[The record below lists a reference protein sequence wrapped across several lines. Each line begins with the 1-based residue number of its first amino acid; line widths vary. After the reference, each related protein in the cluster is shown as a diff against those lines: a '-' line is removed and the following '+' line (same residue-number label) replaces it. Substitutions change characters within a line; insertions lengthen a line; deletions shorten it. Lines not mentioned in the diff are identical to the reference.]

1 LFGNSWAPAANI
13 EVVDSDSEV
22 IRRSMSSP
30 VSFGELFDRHFQ
42 QIFQFCARRI
52 GPSLA
57 EDVAGETFRRA
68 FEARGR
74 YDDSYIDARPWL
86 FGIARNIMRNDAR
99 RAVREAAAYKR
110 LSTFDTSNGDD
121 PAELAVGVV
130 AAREDL
136 ARLREAL
143 LAMDAEDLEPLL
155 LHVWDRLSYEQVAQV
170 IGVPVGTVRSRIH
183 RIRLRLAAPAVDDV
197 ALAASQ
203 TPPTNR
209 RS

>member
-1 LFGNSWAPAANI
+1 LSPAANI
-13 EVVDSDSEV
+13 EVVDSDAEV
-22 IRRSMSSP
+22 IRGSMSAP
-30 VSFGELFDRHFQ
+30 ARFGELFDRHFQ
-42 QIFQFCARRI
+42 QIFQFCARRV

-68 FEARGR
+68 FEARVR
-74 YDDSYIDARPWL
+74 YDDSYVDARPWL
-86 FGIARNIMRNDAR
+86 YGIARNVMRNDVR
-99 RAVREAAAYKR
+99 QVVREAAAYKR
-110 LSTFDTSNGDD
+110 LASFHTTFSDD
-121 PAELAVGVV
+121 PAELAVEMI

-136 ARLREAL
+136 LLLREAL

-183 RIRLRLAAPAVDDV
+183 RIRSRLATHAVDDV
-197 ALAASQ
+197 ALAACQ